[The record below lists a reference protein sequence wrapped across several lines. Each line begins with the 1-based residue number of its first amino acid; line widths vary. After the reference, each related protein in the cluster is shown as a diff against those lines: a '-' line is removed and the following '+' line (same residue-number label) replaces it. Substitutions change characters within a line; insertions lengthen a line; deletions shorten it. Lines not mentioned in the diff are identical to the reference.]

1 MDSFTIDI
9 SKTKYNLKVGQ
20 YIDIINK
27 KHGVEEFALQCE
39 TISNEVITSIGGKSK
54 KIICLDNIK

>member
-20 YIDIINK
+20 YIDIINE

-39 TISNEVITSIGGKSK
+39 TLVMRFLLDWWKSK
-54 KIICLDNIK
+54 KIICLENIK